1 MMKKSIILYNM
12 RMGEKIK
19 ELRKRLGLTL
29 QELAD
34 KAGLYKS
41 NISDIEN
48 EKRFKP
54 NIRTLEKI
62 ARVLNCEIGD
72 FFERSIEKEE
82 EITKGLKELLK
93 DERSLTLLKIADEE
107 IEWMKSIRFRS
118 DRNPTKETYI
128 DMLYTYR
135 KLENKED

>member
-1 MMKKSIILYNM
+1 M
-12 RMGEKIK
+12 
-19 ELRKRLGLTL
+19 TL

-34 KAGLYKS
+34 SAGLYKS

-54 NIRTLEKI
+54 NIRTLERL
-62 ARVLNCEIGD
+62 ARALNCEVGD

-82 EITKGLKELLK
+82 EITKGLKELLE
-93 DERSLTLLKIADEE
+93 DERLLTLLKITDEE
-107 IEWMKSIRFRS
+107 IEWMKSVRFRS
-118 DRNPTKETYI
+118 NRNPTKETYI

-135 KLENKED
+135 KIESKGN

>member
-1 MMKKSIILYNM
+1 MVKKSIILHNM
-12 RMGEKIK
+12 RMGTKIK

-54 NIRTLEKI
+54 NVRTLEKI
-62 ARVLNCEIGD
+62 AKALNCEIGD

-93 DERSLTLLKIADEE
+93 DERSLTLLKITNEE
-107 IEWMKSIRFRS
+107 IEWMKSIRFRT
-118 DRNPTKETYI
+118 DRSPTKETYI

-135 KLENKED
+135 KLGEKED